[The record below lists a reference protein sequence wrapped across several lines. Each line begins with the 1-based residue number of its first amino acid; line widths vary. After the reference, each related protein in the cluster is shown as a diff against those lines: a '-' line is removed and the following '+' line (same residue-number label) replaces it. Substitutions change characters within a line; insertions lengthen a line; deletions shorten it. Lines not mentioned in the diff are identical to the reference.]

1 MTQTGALVPV
11 HPGQRYAQPWRY
23 LTATLCVLTS
33 TLGVASTDVRV
44 FTDRHHLI
52 EAPSDVRVI
61 ELDAPSRI
69 EAELA
74 ANLPADPSRAAAI
87 VRQRLNDGGADLQR
101 RLANAYQGVTDAW
114 SLGITRIPAVVVD
127 QRYVVYG
134 DTDVS
139 RALARIERYR
149 SEQP

>member
-1 MTQTGALVPV
+1 MHL
-11 HPGQRYAQPWRY
+11 GQRYAQLRRY

-33 TLGVASTDVRV
+33 TLGVASTDIRV
-44 FTDRHHLI
+44 FTDRLHPI
-52 EAPSDVRVI
+52 EAPSGVRII
-61 ELDAPSRI
+61 ELDAPSHI
-69 EAELA
+69 ETELA

-101 RLANAYQGVTDAW
+101 RLADAYQGVTDAW
-114 SLGITRIPAVVVD
+114 SLGITRVPAVVVD

-149 SEQP
+149 SKQP